1 MTLGI
6 MATDVEQRIDFD
18 ALRAYKLQRVRD
30 QLEEKDLGAL
40 LCLDMDNIRYVTST
54 RLAEWA
60 RDKFIR
66 WCVLPRG
73 GEPVLFELGSAAKV
87 KRELSPWLKPE
98 NIRVATPWARGAILK
113 VVNDLTSS
121 NAARNIKAVLE
132 ENGVADM
139 PIGVDTVDL
148 YLLEAMRKQGLDV
161 VNGWDAMWDA
171 RVIKSPEELQI
182 IEISAALVD
191 GVYAQL
197 VDFIKPGI
205 KENEIVAKIQGWLI
219 DQGVDRITGVNC
231 VSGPRSNPHPHDY
244 SDRMI
249 RPGDLVFIDIISH
262 FLGYATCYYR
272 TFAVTRSTQKQ
283 RDLYKQALEWL
294 ERSIEAVRPGAT
306 TADIAEQWPSAEALG
321 YENEIEALGLQV
333 GHGVGLSNHEKPIIT
348 RAVSLAMP
356 APIEAGMHFAL
367 ETFAGDGDDGARIE
381 SQVVVTE
388 KGHEVITKWP
398 CDELMV
404 CNPR

>member
-1 MTLGI
+1 MTLGS

-18 ALRAYKLQRVRD
+18 ALRAYKLQRARD

-40 LCLDMDNIRYVTST
+40 LCLDMDNIRYLSST
-54 RLAEWA
+54 HLAEWA
-60 RDKFIR
+60 RDKFLR

-73 GEPVLFELGSAAKV
+73 GELVLFELGSAAKV
-87 KRELSPWLKPE
+87 KRELCPWLKPE
-98 NIRVATPWARGAILK
+98 NIRPATPWARGANLK
-113 VVNDLTSS
+113 AVNQITSS
-121 NAARNIKAVLE
+121 SAARNIRAVLE
-132 ENGVADM
+132 EYGVADM
-139 PIGVDTVDL
+139 PLGVDIVDL
-148 YLLEAMRKQGLDV
+148 YLLEALREQRLHV

-182 IEISAALVD
+182 IEMSAALVD

-197 VDFIKPGI
+197 VDFIKPGV
-205 KENEIVAKIQGWLI
+205 KENEIVAKIEGWLI
-219 DQGVDRITGVNC
+219 AQGVDRITGVNC

-283 RDLYKQALEWL
+283 RDLYKQALNWL

-306 TADIAEQWPSAEALG
+306 TAEIAAQWPSAEELG
-321 YENEIEALGLQV
+321 YQTEADALGLQV

-348 RAVSLAMP
+348 RAFSLAMP

-367 ETFAGDGDDGARIE
+367 ETFAGDGEDGARIE

-388 KGHEVITKWP
+388 QGHKVITKWP
-398 CDELMV
+398 CEELMV
-404 CNPR
+404 CDPR

>member
-1 MTLGI
+1 MTLGF

-18 ALRAYKLQRVRD
+18 ALRTYKLQRVRD
-30 QLEEKDLGAL
+30 QLQEKDLGAL
-40 LCLDMDNIRYVTST
+40 LCLDMDNIRYLTST
-54 RLAEWA
+54 HLAEWA
-60 RDKFIR
+60 RDKFVR
-66 WCVLPRG
+66 WCVLPQG

-87 KRELSPWLKPE
+87 KRELCPWLKPE
-98 NIRVATPWARGAILK
+98 NIRVATPWARGANLK
-113 VVNDLTSS
+113 AVNDLTSL
-121 NAARNIKAVLE
+121 NAARNIKTVLE

-148 YLLEAMRKQGLDV
+148 YLLEAMRGQGLDV

-171 RVIKSPEELQI
+171 RVIKSPEEIRI
-182 IEISAALVD
+182 IELSAALVD

-205 KENEIVAKIQGWLI
+205 KENEIVAKIQSWMI
-219 DQGVDRITGVNC
+219 EQGVDRITGVNC
-231 VSGPRSNPHPHDY
+231 VSGSRSNPHPHDY

-249 RPGDLVFIDIISH
+249 RPGDLVFIDIIGH

-294 ERSIEAVRPGAT
+294 ERSIDAVRPGAT
-306 TADIAEQWPSAEALG
+306 TADIAGQWPSAEELG
-321 YENEIEALGLQV
+321 YQNEIEALGLQV

-356 APIEAGMHFAL
+356 VPIEAGMHFAL

-398 CDELMV
+398 CEDLMV
-404 CNPR
+404 CAPR

>member
-1 MTLGI
+1 MTLGT
-6 MATDVEQRIDFD
+6 MATAVEQRIDFD
-18 ALRAYKLQRVRD
+18 ALRTYKLQRVRD

-40 LCLDMDNIRYVTST
+40 LCLDMDNIRYLTST
-54 RLAEWA
+54 HLAEWA
-60 RDKFIR
+60 RDKFVR

-73 GEPVLFELGSAAKV
+73 GEPVLFELGSAAQV
-87 KRELSPWLKPE
+87 KRELCPWLKPE
-98 NIRVATPWARGAILK
+98 NIRVATPWARGANLTP
-113 VVNDLTSS
+113 VNDFTSS
-121 NAARNIKAVLE
+121 NAATNIKTVLE
-132 ENGVADM
+132 ESGVSDM

-148 YLLEAMRKQGLDV
+148 YLLEAMRGQGLNV

-171 RVIKSPEELQI
+171 RVIKSPEEIRI
-182 IEISAALVD
+182 IEMSAALVD
-191 GVYAQL
+191 GVYAHI

-219 DQGVDRITGVNC
+219 EHGVDRITGVNC

-294 ERSIEAVRPGAT
+294 ERSIDAVRPGAT
-306 TADIAEQWPSAEALG
+306 TADVAAQWPSAEELG
-321 YENEIEALGLQV
+321 YANEIEALGLQV

-348 RAVSLAMP
+348 RATSLAMP
-356 APIEAGMHFAL
+356 ASIEAGMHFAL
-367 ETFAGDGDDGARIE
+367 ETFAGEGEDGARIE
-381 SQVVVTE
+381 SQIVVTE
-388 KGHEVITKWP
+388 NGHEVITKWP
-398 CDELMV
+398 CEELML

>member
-1 MTLGI
+1 MTLGP

-40 LCLDMDNIRYVTST
+40 LCLDMDNIRYLTST
-54 RLAEWA
+54 HLAEWA
-60 RDKFIR
+60 RDKIVR

-87 KRELSPWLKPE
+87 KRELCPWLKPE
-98 NIRVATPWARGAILK
+98 NIRVATPWARGANPK
-113 VVNDLTSS
+113 PVNDFTSS
-121 NAARNIKAVLE
+121 NAATNIKTVLE
-132 ENGVADM
+132 ESGVSDM

-148 YLLEAMRKQGLDV
+148 YLLEAMRGQGLDV

-171 RVIKSPEELQI
+171 RVIKSPQELRI
-182 IEISAALVD
+182 IEMSAALVD
-191 GVYAQL
+191 GVYAHR

-219 DQGVDRITGVNC
+219 EQGVDRITGINC

-294 ERSIEAVRPGAT
+294 ERSIDAVRPGAT
-306 TADIAEQWPSAEALG
+306 TADVAEQWPSAQELG
-321 YENEIEALGLQV
+321 YANEIEALGLQV

-398 CDELMV
+398 CEELLV

>member
-1 MTLGI
+1 MTLGL

-18 ALRAYKLQRVRD
+18 ALRAYKLQQVRD

-54 RLAEWA
+54 HLAEWA
-60 RDKFIR
+60 RDKYVR

-87 KRELSPWLKPE
+87 KRELCPWLKPE
-98 NIRVATPWARGAILK
+98 NIRVATPWARGANLK
-113 VVNDLTSS
+113 AVNDLTSA

-132 ENGVADM
+132 ESGVADM

-148 YLLEAMRKQGLDV
+148 YLLEAMRGQGLDV

-171 RVIKSPEELQI
+171 RVIKSPEELRI
-182 IEISAALVD
+182 IELSAALLD

-197 VDFIKPGI
+197 MDSIKPGI
-205 KENEIVAKIQGWLI
+205 KENEIVAKIEGWLI
-219 DQGVDRITGVNC
+219 EQGVDRITGVNC

-262 FLGYATCYYR
+262 LLGYATCYYR

-294 ERSIEAVRPGAT
+294 ERSIDAVRPGAT
-306 TADIAEQWPSAEALG
+306 TADIAEQWPSAEELG
-321 YENEIEALGLQV
+321 YENEIDALGLQV
-333 GHGVGLSNHEKPIIT
+333 GHGLGLSNHEKPIIT

-356 APIEAGMHFAL
+356 APIAAGMHFAL
-367 ETFAGDGDDGARIE
+367 ETFAGDGEDGARIE

-388 KGHEVITKWP
+388 KGHQVITRWP
-398 CDELMV
+398 CEELMV
-404 CNPR
+404 CDPR

>member
-1 MTLGI
+1 MTLGT

-40 LCLDMDNIRYVTST
+40 LCLDMDNIRYISST
-54 RLAEWA
+54 HLAEWA
-60 RDKFIR
+60 RDKFVR

-73 GEPVLFELGSAAKV
+73 SEPVLFELGSAAKV
-87 KRELSPWLKPE
+87 KRELCPWLKPE
-98 NIRVATPWARGAILK
+98 NIRVATPWARGANLAP
-113 VVNDLTSS
+113 VNEMTSA

-132 ENGVADM
+132 ESGVASM

-148 YLLEAMRKQGLDV
+148 YLLEAMRGQGLDL

-171 RVIKSPEELQI
+171 RAVKSPEEIRI
-182 IEISAALVD
+182 IKMSAALVD

-219 DQGVDRITGVNC
+219 EQGVDRITGVNC
-231 VSGPRSNPHPHDY
+231 VSGARSNPHPHDY

-283 RDLYKQALEWL
+283 RDLYEQALEWL
-294 ERSIEAVRPGAT
+294 ERSIDAVRPGAT
-306 TADIAEQWPSAEALG
+306 TADIAGQWPSAEELG

-388 KGHEVITKWP
+388 TGHEVITRWP

-404 CNPR
+404 LDPR

>member
-1 MTLGI
+1 MTLGP

-18 ALRAYKLQRVRD
+18 ALRSYKLQRVRD

-40 LCLDMDNIRYVTST
+40 LCLDMDNIRYLTST
-54 RLAEWA
+54 HLAEWA
-60 RDKFIR
+60 RDKFVR

-87 KRELSPWLKPE
+87 KRELCPWLKPE
-98 NIRVATPWARGAILK
+98 NIRVATPWARGANLK
-113 VVNDLTSS
+113 PVNDFTSS
-121 NAARNIKAVLE
+121 NAATNIKTVLE
-132 ENGVADM
+132 ESGVSDM

-148 YLLEAMRKQGLDV
+148 YLLEAMRGQGLDV

-171 RVIKSPEELQI
+171 RVIKSPEELRI
-182 IEISAALVD
+182 IEMSAALVD
-191 GVYAQL
+191 GVYAHL

-219 DQGVDRITGVNC
+219 EQGVDRITGVNC

-294 ERSIEAVRPGAT
+294 ERSIDAVRPGAT
-306 TADIAEQWPSAEALG
+306 TADIAEQWPSAEELG
-321 YENEIEALGLQV
+321 YANEIEALGLQV

-356 APIEAGMHFAL
+356 ASIEAGMHFAL
-367 ETFAGDGDDGARIE
+367 ETFSGDGDDGARIE

-388 KGHEVITKWP
+388 KGREVITKWP
-398 CDELMV
+398 CEELLV
-404 CNPR
+404 CDPR

>member
-6 MATDVEQRIDFD
+6 MATDVERRIDFD
-18 ALRAYKLQRVRD
+18 ALRAYKLERVRD

-40 LCLDMDNIRYVTST
+40 LCLDMDNIRYLTST
-54 RLAEWA
+54 NLAEWA
-60 RDKFIR
+60 RDKFVR

-87 KRELSPWLKPE
+87 KRELCPWLKPE
-98 NIRVATPWARGAILK
+98 NIRVATPWARGANLK
-113 VVNDLTSS
+113 PVNDLTSS

-132 ENGVADM
+132 ESGVSDM

-148 YLLEAMRKQGLDV
+148 YLLEAMRGQGLEV

-171 RVIKSPEELQI
+171 RVIKSPEELRI
-182 IEISAALVD
+182 IEMSAALVD

-197 VDFIKPGI
+197 MDFIKPGI

-219 DQGVDRITGVNC
+219 EQGVDRITGVNC

-294 ERSIEAVRPGAT
+294 ERSIDAVRPGAT
-306 TADIAEQWPSAEALG
+306 TADIAEQWPSAEELG

-333 GHGVGLSNHEKPIIT
+333 GHGLGLSNHEKPIIT

-356 APIEAGMHFAL
+356 VPIEAGMHFAL
-367 ETFAGDGDDGARIE
+367 ETFAGEGEDGARIE

-398 CDELMV
+398 CEELMV

>member
-40 LCLDMDNIRYVTST
+40 LCLDMDNIRYLTST
-54 RLAEWA
+54 HLAEWA
-60 RDKFIR
+60 RDKFVR

-87 KRELSPWLKPE
+87 KRELCPWLKPE
-98 NIRVATPWARGAILK
+98 NIRVATPWARGANLK
-113 VVNDLTSS
+113 AVNDFTSS
-121 NAARNIKAVLE
+121 NAAGNIKTVLD
-132 ENGVADM
+132 ENGVSEM

-148 YLLEAMRKQGLDV
+148 YLLEAMRGQGLDV

-171 RVIKSPEELQI
+171 RVIKSPEELRI
-182 IEISAALVD
+182 IELSAALVD

-219 DQGVDRITGVNC
+219 EQGVDRITGVNC

-306 TADIAEQWPSAEALG
+306 TADIADQWPSAEELG
-321 YENEIEALGLQV
+321 YENEIDALGLQV
-333 GHGVGLSNHEKPIIT
+333 GHGVGLSNHEKPMIT
-348 RAVSLAMP
+348 RAASLAMP
-356 APIEAGMHFAL
+356 VPIEAGMHFAL
-367 ETFAGDGDDGARIE
+367 ETFAGEGDDGARIE

-398 CDELMV
+398 CEELMV
-404 CNPR
+404 CDPR

>member
-30 QLEEKDLGAL
+30 QLEEKGLGAL
-40 LCLDMDNIRYVTST
+40 LCLDMDNIRYLTST
-54 RLAEWA
+54 HLAEWA

-87 KRELSPWLKPE
+87 KRELCPWLKPE
-98 NIRVATPWARGAILK
+98 NIRVATPWARGANLK
-113 VVNDLTSS
+113 PVNDFTSS
-121 NAARNIKAVLE
+121 NAATNIKTVLE
-132 ENGVADM
+132 ESGVSDM

-148 YLLEAMRKQGLDV
+148 YLLEAMRGQGLDV

-171 RVIKSPEELQI
+171 RVIKSPEELRI
-182 IEISAALVD
+182 IEMSAALVD

-197 VDFIKPGI
+197 MDFIKPGI

-219 DQGVDRITGVNC
+219 EQGVDRITGVNC

-294 ERSIEAVRPGAT
+294 ERSIDAVRPGAT
-306 TADIAEQWPSAEALG
+306 TADIAEQWPSAEELG
-321 YENEIEALGLQV
+321 YANEIDALGLQV

-348 RAVSLAMP
+348 RAASLAMP

-367 ETFAGDGDDGARIE
+367 ETFAGEGEDGARIE

-388 KGHEVITKWP
+388 KGREVITKWP

-404 CNPR
+404 CDPR

>member
-1 MTLGI
+1 MTLGP

-40 LCLDMDNIRYVTST
+40 LCLDMDNIRYLTST
-54 RLAEWA
+54 HLAEWA
-60 RDKFIR
+60 RDKIVR

-87 KRELSPWLKPE
+87 KRELCPWLKPE
-98 NIRVATPWARGAILK
+98 NIRVATPWARGANPK
-113 VVNDLTSS
+113 PVNDFTSS
-121 NAARNIKAVLE
+121 NAATNIKTVLE
-132 ENGVADM
+132 ESGVSDM

-148 YLLEAMRKQGLDV
+148 YLLEAMRGQGLDV

-171 RVIKSPEELQI
+171 RVIKSPQELRI
-182 IEISAALVD
+182 IEMSAALVD
-191 GVYAQL
+191 GVYAHL

-219 DQGVDRITGVNC
+219 EQGVDRITGVNC

-294 ERSIEAVRPGAT
+294 ERSIDAVRPGAT
-306 TADIAEQWPSAEALG
+306 TADIAEQWPSAEELG
-321 YENEIEALGLQV
+321 YANEIEALGLQV

-356 APIEAGMHFAL
+356 ASIEAGMHFAL

-398 CDELMV
+398 CEELLV

>member
-1 MTLGI
+1 MTLGS

-18 ALRAYKLQRVRD
+18 ALRAYKLQRARD

-40 LCLDMDNIRYVTST
+40 LCLDMDNIRYLSST
-54 RLAEWA
+54 HLAEWA
-60 RDKFIR
+60 RDKFLR

-73 GEPVLFELGSAAKV
+73 GELVLFELGSAAKV
-87 KRELSPWLKPE
+87 KRELCPWLKPE
-98 NIRVATPWARGAILK
+98 NIRPATPWARGANLK
-113 VVNDLTSS
+113 AVNQITSS
-121 NAARNIKAVLE
+121 SAARNIRAVLE
-132 ENGVADM
+132 EYGVADM
-139 PIGVDTVDL
+139 PLGVDIVDL
-148 YLLEAMRKQGLDV
+148 YLLEALREQRLHV

-182 IEISAALVD
+182 IEMSAALVD

-197 VDFIKPGI
+197 VDFIKPGV
-205 KENEIVAKIQGWLI
+205 KENEIVAKIEGWLI
-219 DQGVDRITGVNC
+219 AQGVDRITGVNC

-283 RDLYKQALEWL
+283 RDLYKQALNWL

-306 TADIAEQWPSAEALG
+306 TAEIAAQWPSAEELG
-321 YENEIEALGLQV
+321 YQTEADALGLQV

-348 RAVSLAMP
+348 RAFSLAMP
-356 APIEAGMHFAL
+356 APIQAGMHFAL
-367 ETFAGDGDDGARIE
+367 ETFAGDGEDGARIE

-388 KGHEVITKWP
+388 QGHKVITKWP
-398 CDELMV
+398 CEELMV
-404 CNPR
+404 CDPR

>member
-1 MTLGI
+1 MTLGP

-30 QLEEKDLGAL
+30 QLEEKDLGAI
-40 LCLDMDNIRYVTST
+40 LCLDMDNIRYLTST
-54 RLAEWA
+54 HLAEWA
-60 RDKFIR
+60 RDKFVR

-87 KRELSPWLKPE
+87 KRELCPWLKPE
-98 NIRVATPWARGAILK
+98 NIRVATPWARGANLK
-113 VVNDLTSS
+113 PVNDLTSS
-121 NAARNIKAVLE
+121 NAATNIKTVLE
-132 ENGVADM
+132 ESGVSDM

-148 YLLEAMRKQGLDV
+148 YLLEAMRGQGLDV

-171 RVIKSPEELQI
+171 RVIKSPQELRI
-182 IEISAALVD
+182 IEMSAALVD
-191 GVYAQL
+191 GVYAHL

-219 DQGVDRITGVNC
+219 EQGVDRITGINC

-294 ERSIEAVRPGAT
+294 ERSIDAVRPGAT
-306 TADIAEQWPSAEALG
+306 TADVAEQWPSAQELG
-321 YENEIEALGLQV
+321 YANEIEALGLQV

-398 CDELMV
+398 CEELLV

>member
-1 MTLGI
+1 

-18 ALRAYKLQRVRD
+18 ALRAYKLQRARD

-40 LCLDMDNIRYVTST
+40 LCLDMDNIRYLSST
-54 RLAEWA
+54 HLAEWA
-60 RDKFIR
+60 RDKFLR

-73 GEPVLFELGSAAKV
+73 GELVLFELGSAAKV
-87 KRELSPWLKPE
+87 KRELCPWLKPE
-98 NIRVATPWARGAILK
+98 NIRPATPWARGANLK
-113 VVNDLTSS
+113 AVNQITSS
-121 NAARNIKAVLE
+121 SAARNIRAVLE
-132 ENGVADM
+132 EYGVADM
-139 PIGVDTVDL
+139 PLGVDIVDL
-148 YLLEAMRKQGLDV
+148 YLLEALREQRLHV

-182 IEISAALVD
+182 IEMSAALVD

-197 VDFIKPGI
+197 VDFIKPGV
-205 KENEIVAKIQGWLI
+205 KENEIVAKIEGWLI
-219 DQGVDRITGVNC
+219 AQGVDRITGVNC

-283 RDLYKQALEWL
+283 RDLYKQALNWL

-306 TADIAEQWPSAEALG
+306 TADIAAQWPSAEELG
-321 YENEIEALGLQV
+321 YQTEADALGLQV

-348 RAVSLAMP
+348 RAFSLAMP
-356 APIEAGMHFAL
+356 ALIEAGMHFAL
-367 ETFAGDGDDGARIE
+367 ETFAGDGEDGARIE

-388 KGHEVITKWP
+388 QGHKVITKWP
-398 CDELMV
+398 CEELMV
-404 CNPR
+404 CDPR